1 MVRFINAS
9 VFIGAVIILLFAA
22 GSVFASEPA
31 ASVSQEHTVESP
43 DGRVHVKC
51 KMLEG
56 TLNYSVWRDYS
67 GDRSTCLIDWSPLGL
82 QLEGDENAYVFDS
95 PDYFQLIQGASCDEE
110 WTPVFDRA
118 SSIRNQYNEAF
129 VHSDM
134 DAPSHV
140 CIVMLIRVYNDGVA
154 IRYHLLSG
162 TKRTL
167 RVEADLTEFRFA
179 KDYTTWNYAGERTP
193 AGPNLLSEL
202 RGTVRPPVTIVT
214 DDDCSMAL
222 LEAALFDFDDM
233 DLKPTTPGGT
243 SLSVEISPCEAVLS
257 KIVLEVDVEVAG
269 FLTPWRVLQI
279 GETPGDLIES
289 NILVNL
295 NPPCEIED
303 TSWIEPGFCLW
314 DWRNVGSTT
323 PDGFTYDAGMPSWRR
338 LVDFASENNI
348 RYVLLD
354 ANWYGDEFNASSN
367 PMTPKSGA
375 EIPDLIAYANGKG
388 VGILLYFNH
397 AATQNY
403 DLAETLA
410 TYHEWGAAGL
420 KYGFLRGLQGQA
432 KVRETRRIVELCAEN
447 ELLVDFHDGPVP
459 PSGDRRTWPNLITRE
474 FCHAQSDAKRA
485 FDPTCFTTS
494 VFVNMLAGPLDMTN
508 GLYDLNRA
516 YEQRP
521 KVFAEVYTTVV
532 GETARPL
539 ITFTGLNVLHDHG
552 DAYAAKDDLF
562 EFLRE
567 MPMRWDETRILH
579 GEIGQCITTARRS
592 GDAWFI
598 GSATNEEA
606 RTLSIPLEFLQE
618 GVTYTATLYE
628 DASDAHYRTNREAYQ
643 VSTIEVHRGDVIEAA
658 MAPGGGHA
666 IWVRPVE

>member
-1 MVRFINAS
+1 MLCNRVSLLLVVYIYSFLSFVQTISISGEENHSKRF
-9 VFIGAVIILLFAA
+9 
-22 GSVFASEPA
+22 
-31 ASVSQEHTVESP
+31 VSSP
-43 DGRVHVKC
+43 DGTIILDYELR
-51 KMLEG
+51 EG
-56 TLNYSVWRDYS
+56 TSCYAVSQNYEGRD
-67 GDRSTCLIDWSPLGL
+67 GETLPLIEWSPVGL
-82 QLEGDENAYVFDS
+82 QLDTDSDAFHFEGGSFHTSSFDET
-95 PDYFQLIQGASCDEE
+95 

-118 SSIRNQYNEAF
+118 SSIRNLYNELTVESNAADPVQLAVTF
-129 VHSDM
+129 
-134 DAPSHV
+134 
-140 CIVMLIRVYNDGVA
+140 RVYNDGVA
-154 IRYHLLSG
+154 IRYSLIG
-162 TKRTL
+162 KPDQTL
-167 RVEADLTEFRFA
+167 QVKADLTEFDFTGDHA
-179 KDYTTWNYAGERTP
+179 TWNYAGERTP
-193 AGPNLLSEL
+193 AGPRPLSEL
-202 RGTVRPPVTIVT
+202 RGTIRIPVTMVAGEN
-214 DDDCSMAL
+214 CAMAI
-222 LEAALFDFDDM
+222 LEAALYDFDDM

-243 SLSVEISPCEAVLS
+243 SLSVAINPCEAVLS
-257 KIVLEVDVEVAG
+257 SEGEGGEDEVSEGRFD
-269 FLTPWRVLQI
+269 TPWRVIQI
-279 GETPGDLIES
+279 GDTPGDLIES

-303 TSWIEPGFCLW
+303 PSWIEPGFCLW

-323 PDGFTYDAGMPSWRR
+323 PDGFTYDADMPSWRR

-375 EIPDLIAYANGKG
+375 EIPNLIAYAKGKG

-420 KYGFLRGLQGQA
+420 KYGFLRGLQDQA
-432 KVRETRRIVELCAEN
+432 KVRETRRIVALCAEN

-516 YEQRP
+516 YEQRS

-532 GETARPL
+532 GETARLL

-579 GEIGQCITTARRS
+579 GEIGQFITTARRS

-606 RTLSIPLEFLQE
+606 RTMSIPLEFLQE
-618 GVTYTATLYE
+618 GVTYTVTLYE
-628 DASDAHYRTNREAYQ
+628 DAPDAHYRTNREAYR
-643 VSTIEVHRGDVIEAA
+643 VRTIEVHRGDVIEAA

-666 IWVRPVE
+666 IWVRPAE